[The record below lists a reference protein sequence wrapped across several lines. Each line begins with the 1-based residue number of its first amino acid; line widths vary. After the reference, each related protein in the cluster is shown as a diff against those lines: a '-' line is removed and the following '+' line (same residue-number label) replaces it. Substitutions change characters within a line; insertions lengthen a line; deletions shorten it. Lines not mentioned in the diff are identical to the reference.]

1 MWGEGVRVRSED
13 HLADALT
20 KPMDAV
26 GIQRHI
32 EGIGAVVSKTRRP
45 LTPKLEHGKEE
56 EEMEVW
62 DENN

>member
-32 EGIGAVVSKTRRP
+32 EGIGAVVSKTRHP
-45 LTPKLEHGKEE
+45 VTPKLEYGKEQ
-56 EEMEVW
+56 
-62 DENN
+62 